1 MFWIGGRTW
10 RLRFLPDRTSGGSS
24 SLRNKE
30 KKKENNTTDIEN
42 IVVTSSV
49 KKEVTQSSL
58 LQNFVTSQP
67 FVLARKL
74 KDEKGTR

>member
-1 MFWIGGRTW
+1 MEVAFPSGSD
-10 RLRFLPDRTSGGSS
+10 LRRFFFSKKQR
-24 SLRNKE
+24 KE
-30 KKKENNTTDIEN
+30 KKKENYTTDIEN